1 MEEYGAHVK
10 LITID
15 VEWGVLYYDRILE
28 TDVIKCEPHPWIV
41 VQSERKL
48 DDEKAKIRT
57 VTKSIVCENSL
68 EDDHTQHMREACS
81 YMQDVVLSLLAS
93 GGGVSWRVSTEY

>member
-15 VEWGVLYYDRILE
+15 VEWGVLYYDRLLE
-28 TDVIKCEPHPWIV
+28 TGMIKCEPHPQFV

-48 DDEKAKIRT
+48 DDEKAT
-57 VTKSIVCENSL
+57 LHTTTKSIVCETSL
-68 EDDHTQHMREACS
+68 EDDPTQHMREASS
-81 YMQDVVLSLLAS
+81 YIPDVMVSLLAS
-93 GGGVSWRVSTEY
+93 GRVSLRVSTVY